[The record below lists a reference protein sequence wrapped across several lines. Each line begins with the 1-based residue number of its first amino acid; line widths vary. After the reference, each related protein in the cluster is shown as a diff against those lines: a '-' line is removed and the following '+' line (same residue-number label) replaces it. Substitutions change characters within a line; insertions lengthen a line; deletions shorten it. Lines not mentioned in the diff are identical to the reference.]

1 MWTAELPGACKKP
14 EAIAAIPGM
23 GLDFGAAGQDRG
35 LSVRSHNL
43 VRLFM
48 MSLTERKLCP
58 VAF

>member
-1 MWTAELPGACKKP
+1 
-14 EAIAAIPGM
+14 M

-58 VAF
+58 VAVLMGRQRCSQES